1 MKSNSIKS
9 IGILTSGGDS
19 PGMNAGIR
27 AVVRTALYNG
37 VNAFGIYNG
46 YQGMIDGYIKQLS
59 FSDVGN
65 IIQRGGTILGSARSD
80 EFKTEQGRVKAFQ
93 NLQRFGIDGLVV
105 IGGDGSYRGAITL
118 QQECGILI
126 NGMPGTIDNDVF
138 GTEATIGYDT
148 ALNTVVEAVD
158 KIRDTASSHHRVF
171 FVEVMGRHA
180 GFIGL
185 DSGIAVGA
193 EMALIPE
200 TPTDI
205 NEIVTYLKRIRGQ
218 KKSSI
223 ILVSEGDDEGG
234 AIDIMN
240 KVKLHLDGFDVR
252 ASVLGH
258 MQRGGNPSAY
268 DRILASRLGV
278 AATQSLV
285 DGSSNLAFGVKG
297 NDVISVPFEKAAA
310 AHNPIDKKKIKVIEI
325 LSHC

>member
-1 MKSNSIKS
+1 MRK
-9 IGILTSGGDS
+9 IGVFTSGGDS

-27 AVVRTALYNG
+27 AVVRTALYRN
-37 VNAFGIYNG
+37 VPVVGIYNG
-46 YQGMIDGYIKQLS
+46 YQGMIDGYMKELC

-65 IIQRGGTILGSARSD
+65 IIQRGGTILGSARSKD
-80 EFKTEQGRVKAFQ
+80 FLTPEGRKKAYE
-93 NLQRFGIDGLVV
+93 NLQRFEIDGLVV
-105 IGGDGSYRGAITL
+105 IGGDGSYNGAIVL
-118 QQECGILI
+118 NKEFGIPV
-126 NGMPGTIDNDVF
+126 NGLPGTIDNDIY

-200 TPTDI
+200 TLTDI
-205 NEIVTYLKRIRGQ
+205 NEIVTYLKSIRGQ

-234 AIDIMN
+234 AIEILN
-240 KVKLHLDGFDVR
+240 KVKLHLGDFDVR

-278 AATQSLV
+278 QATEDLLKYES
-285 DGSSNLAFGVKG
+285 GFAYGVRG
-297 NDVISVPFEKAAA
+297 NDVVRHTFQEAISKK
-310 AHNPIDKKKIKVIEI
+310 NNIDLGKLKVIEV
-325 LSHC
+325 LSHM

>member
-1 MKSNSIKS
+1 MNNSSIKA
-9 IGILTSGGDS
+9 IGVLTSGGDS

-27 AVVRTALYNG
+27 AVVRTAIYKG
-37 VNAFGIYNG
+37 VKVFGIYNG
-46 YQGMIDGYIKQLS
+46 YQGMIDGYIKEFS

-65 IIQRGGTILGSARSD
+65 IIQRGGTILGSARSKS
-80 EFKTEQGRVKAFQ
+80 FMTTEGRIQAHD
-93 NLQRFGIDGLVV
+93 NLKKFEIDGLIV
-105 IGGDGSYRGAITL
+105 IGGDGSYKGAIKFHEEFGTP
-118 QQECGILI
+118 I
-126 NGMPGTIDNDVF
+126 NGLPGTIDNDIF

-205 NEIVTYLKRIRGQ
+205 NQIITYLKSIRGQ

-234 AIDIMN
+234 AIDIMS

-278 AATQSLV
+278 SATHDLIE
-285 DGSSNLAFGVKG
+285 GKYGRAYGVKG
-297 NDVISVPFEKAAA
+297 NDVVSVPFIEATKKA
-310 AHNPIDKKKIKVIEI
+310 NPIDTSKINVIEI

>member
-1 MKSNSIKS
+1 MKK
-9 IGILTSGGDS
+9 IGVFTSGGDS
-19 PGMNAGIR
+19 PGMNAAIR
-27 AVVRTALYNG
+27 AVVRAALHHN
-37 VNAFGIYNG
+37 VNVVGIYNG
-46 YQGMIDGYIKQLS
+46 YQGMIEGAIEEIA

-65 IIQRGGTILGSARSD
+65 IIQRGGTILGSARSKD
-80 EFKTEQGRVKAFQ
+80 FLTKEGRALAFQ
-93 NLQRFGIDGLVV
+93 NLQQHDVEGLIV
-105 IGGDGSYRGAITL
+105 IGGDGSYRGAITF
-118 QQECGILI
+118 QSEFGIPI
-126 NGMPGTIDNDVF
+126 NGIPGTIDNDIF

-158 KIRDTASSHHRVF
+158 KIRDTASSHHRAF

-200 TPTDI
+200 EETNIDAI
-205 NEIVTYLKRIRGQ
+205 IAYLNSIRGQ

-223 ILVSEGDDEGG
+223 ILVSEGDDAGG
-234 AIDIMN
+234 AIEIMN
-240 KVKLHLDGFDVR
+240 KVRPHLDGFDVR

-278 AATQSLV
+278 KATEDLIQGV
-285 DGSSNLAFGVKG
+285 NGHAYGVKG
-297 NDVISVPFEKAAA
+297 NDVVCLPFLEAVAKN
-310 AHNPIDKKKIKVIEI
+310 NPIDRSKLRVIEI

>member
-1 MKSNSIKS
+1 MKK
-9 IGILTSGGDS
+9 IGVFTSGGDS
-19 PGMNAGIR
+19 PGMNAAIR
-27 AVVRTALYNG
+27 AVVRTALYNK
-37 VNAFGIYNG
+37 VSVVGIYNG
-46 YQGMIDGYIKQLS
+46 YQGMIEGTIQDIT

-65 IIQRGGTILGSARSD
+65 IIQRGGTILGSARSKD
-80 EFKTEQGRVKAFQ
+80 FLSHEGRVLAFE
-93 NLQRFGIDGLVV
+93 NLKKHEVDGLIV
-105 IGGDGSYRGAITL
+105 IGGDGSYRGAITF
-118 QQECGILI
+118 QNEFGIPI
-126 NGMPGTIDNDVF
+126 NGIPGTIDNDIY

-158 KIRDTASSHHRVF
+158 KIRDTASSHHRAF

-200 TPTDI
+200 EVTDI
-205 NEIVTYLKRIRGQ
+205 DAIVNYLKRIRGL

-223 ILVSEGDDEGG
+223 ILVSEGDDAGG
-234 AIDIMN
+234 AIEIMN
-240 KVKLHLDGFDVR
+240 KVKPFLDDFDVR

-278 AATQSLV
+278 KATEDLLKSV
-285 DGSSNLAFGVKG
+285 NGNAYGVKG
-297 NDVISVPFEKAAA
+297 NDVVWISFQDAVDKN
-310 AHNPIDKKKIKVIEI
+310 NPIDRTKLRVIEI

>member
-1 MKSNSIKS
+1 MRK
-9 IGILTSGGDS
+9 IGVLTSGGDS
-19 PGMNAGIR
+19 PGMNAAIR
-27 AVVRTALYNG
+27 AVVRTALFRN
-37 VNAFGIYNG
+37 VPVIGIYNG
-46 YQGMIDGYIKQLS
+46 YQGMVEGKMKNLS

-65 IIQRGGTILGSARSD
+65 IIQRGGTILGSARSRD
-80 EFKTEQGRVKAFQ
+80 FMTKEGRKKAYE
-93 NLQRFGIDGLVV
+93 NLQRFEIDGLVV
-105 IGGDGSYRGAITL
+105 IGGDGSYRGAIAFN
-118 QQECGILI
+118 EEFGMPI
-126 NGMPGTIDNDVF
+126 NGLPGTIDNDIY

-171 FVEVMGRHA
+171 FVEVMGRHS

-200 TPTDI
+200 TLTDI
-205 NEIVTYLKRIRGQ
+205 HEIATYLKSIRGL

-223 ILVSEGDDEGG
+223 ILVSEGDDAGG
-234 AIDIMN
+234 AIEIMN
-240 KVKLHLDGFDVR
+240 KVKQHLGDFDVR

-278 AATQSLV
+278 QATEDLLKYES
-285 DGSSNLAFGVKG
+285 GFAYGVKG
-297 NDVISVPFEKAAA
+297 NDVVRHTFYEAVSQK
-310 AHNPIDKKKIKVIEI
+310 NNIDLTKLKVIEI
-325 LSHC
+325 LSHM

>member
-1 MKSNSIKS
+1 MRKL
-9 IGILTSGGDS
+9 GVFTSGGDS
-19 PGMNAGIR
+19 PGMNAAIR
-27 AVVRTALYNG
+27 AVVRTALFNKIP
-37 VNAFGIYNG
+37 VVGIYNG
-46 YQGMIDGYIKQLS
+46 YQGMIDGYMKELQ

-65 IIQRGGTILGSARSD
+65 IIQRGGTILGSARSK
-80 EFKTEQGRVKAFQ
+80 EFLTPEGRAAAYD
-93 NLQRFGIDGLVV
+93 NLQKFEVDALLV
-105 IGGDGSYRGAITL
+105 IGGDGSYKGAITFN
-118 QQECGILI
+118 EEFGIPI
-126 NGMPGTIDNDVF
+126 NGLPGTIDNDIF

-180 GFIGL
+180 GFMGL

-193 EMALIPE
+193 ELALIPE
-200 TPTDI
+200 EETDI
-205 NEIVTYLKRIRGQ
+205 NEIVNYLKRIRGQ

-223 ILVSEGDDEGG
+223 ILVSEGDDAGG
-234 AIDIMN
+234 AIEIMN
-240 KVKLHLDGFDVR
+240 KVKVHLGDVDVR

-278 AATQSLV
+278 KATEDILS
-285 DGSSNLAFGVKG
+285 GINGNAYGVKG
-297 NDVISVPFEKAAA
+297 NDVVHIPFHEAVAQN
-310 AHNPIDKKKIKVIEI
+310 NPIDRTKLKVIEI

>member
-1 MKSNSIKS
+1 MGKL
-9 IGILTSGGDS
+9 GVFTSGGDS
-19 PGMNAGIR
+19 PGMNAAIR
-27 AVVRTALYNG
+27 AVVRTALFNN
-37 VNAFGIYNG
+37 VDVVGIYNG
-46 YQGMIDGYIKQLS
+46 YQGMIEGFMKELH

-65 IIQRGGTILGSARSD
+65 IIQRGGTILGSARSKD
-80 EFKTEQGRVKAFQ
+80 FMTPEGRALAFE
-93 NLQRFGIDGLVV
+93 NLKKFDIDKLVV
-105 IGGDGSYRGAITL
+105 IGGDGSYKGAIL
-118 QQECGILI
+118 FNKEYGIPF
-126 NGMPGTIDNDVF
+126 NGLPGTIDNDIY

-193 EMALIPE
+193 ELALIPE
-200 TPTDI
+200 EETDI

-223 ILVSEGDDEGG
+223 ILVSEGDDAGG
-234 AIDIMN
+234 AIEIMN
-240 KVKLHLDGFDVR
+240 KVKIHLGDVDVR

-278 AATQSLV
+278 KATEDMLS
-285 DGSSNLAFGVKG
+285 GINGNAYGVKG
-297 NDVISVPFEKAAA
+297 NDVVCIPFNEAVAKN
-310 AHNPIDKKKIKVIEI
+310 NPIDRSKLKVIEI

>member
-1 MKSNSIKS
+1 MRK
-9 IGILTSGGDS
+9 IGVFTSGGDS

-27 AVVRTALYNG
+27 AVVRTALYRNIP
-37 VNAFGIYNG
+37 VVGIYNG
-46 YQGMIDGYIKQLS
+46 YQGMIDGYMKELS

-65 IIQRGGTILGSARSD
+65 IIQRGGTILGSARSKD
-80 EFKTEQGRVKAFQ
+80 FMTPEGRKKAYE
-93 NLQRFGIDGLVV
+93 NLQRFEVDGLVV
-105 IGGDGSYRGAITL
+105 IGGDGSYKGAMVL
-118 QQECGILI
+118 NEEFGIPV
-126 NGMPGTIDNDVF
+126 NGIPGTIDNDIY

-193 EMALIPE
+193 ELALIPE
-200 TPTDI
+200 TTTDI
-205 NEIVTYLKRIRGQ
+205 NEIITYLKRIRGQ

-223 ILVSEGDDEGG
+223 ILVSEGDEEGG
-234 AIDIMN
+234 AIEIMN
-240 KVKLHLDGFDVR
+240 KVKIHLGDFDVR

-278 AATQSLV
+278 QATEDLLKY
-285 DGSSNLAFGVKG
+285 DAGFAYGVKG
-297 NDVISVPFEKAAA
+297 NDVVRHAFEVAISQK
-310 AHNPIDKKKIKVIEI
+310 NNIDLTKLKVIEV
-325 LSHC
+325 LSHK

>member
-1 MKSNSIKS
+1 MRK
-9 IGILTSGGDS
+9 IGVFTSGGDS
-19 PGMNAGIR
+19 PGMNAAIR
-27 AVVRTALYNG
+27 AVVRTA
-37 VNAFGIYNG
+37 IYNKVSVIG
-46 YQGMIDGYIKQLS
+46 ICDGFQGMIEGSMKELS

-65 IIQRGGTILGSARSD
+65 IIQRGGTILGSARSKD
-80 EFKTEQGRVKAFQ
+80 FLTSKGRATAYG
-93 NLQRFGIDGLVV
+93 NLKKFEVDGLIV
-105 IGGDGSYRGAITL
+105 IGGDGSYKGAL
-118 QQECGILI
+118 AFQNEYNLPI
-126 NGMPGTIDNDVF
+126 NGLPGTIDNDIF
-138 GTEATIGYDT
+138 GTDATIGYDT

-200 TPTDI
+200 ELTDI
-205 NEIVTYLKRIRGQ
+205 DAIVGYLKRIRGQ

-223 ILVSEGDDEGG
+223 ILVSEGDDAGG
-234 AIDIMN
+234 AIEIMN
-240 KVKLHLDGFDVR
+240 KVKMHLDDFDVR

-278 AATQSLV
+278 NATEDLLYGISGLAYGV
-285 DGSSNLAFGVKG
+285 NGNNL
-297 NDVISVPFEKAAA
+297 ISIPFDQAVAQN
-310 AHNPIDKKKIKVIEI
+310 NPIDLGKLRVIEV

>member
-1 MKSNSIKS
+1 MRK
-9 IGILTSGGDS
+9 IGIFTSGGDS
-19 PGMNAGIR
+19 PGMNAAIR
-27 AVVRTALYNG
+27 AVVRTALYNN
-37 VNAFGIYNG
+37 VPVIGIYNG
-46 YQGMIDGYIKQLS
+46 YQGMIEGTMDEIS

-65 IIQRGGTILGSARSD
+65 IIQRGGTILGSARSKD
-80 EFKTEQGRVKAFQ
+80 FLTPEGRALAFE
-93 NLQRFGIDGLVV
+93 NLKKHNVDGLIV
-105 IGGDGSYRGAITL
+105 IGGDGSYRGAITF
-118 QQECGILI
+118 EAEYGIPM
-126 NGMPGTIDNDVF
+126 NGLPGTIDNDIY

-158 KIRDTASSHHRVF
+158 KIRDTASSHHRAF

-200 TPTDI
+200 EETNIDSI
-205 NEIVTYLKRIRGQ
+205 IMYLNSIRGQ

-223 ILVSEGDDEGG
+223 ILVSEGDDAGG
-234 AIDIMN
+234 AIEIMN
-240 KVKLHLDGFDVR
+240 KVKPHLDGFDVR

-278 AATQSLV
+278 KATEDLINGIS
-285 DGSSNLAFGVKG
+285 GNAYGVKG
-297 NDVISVPFEKAAA
+297 NDVISISFHEALAKN
-310 AHNPIDKKKIKVIEI
+310 NPIDRTKLRVIEI

>member
-1 MKSNSIKS
+1 MRK
-9 IGILTSGGDS
+9 IGVFTSGGDS
-19 PGMNAGIR
+19 PGMNAAIR
-27 AVVRTALYNG
+27 AVVRTALYNK
-37 VNAFGIYNG
+37 VTVVGIYNG
-46 YQGMIDGYIKQLS
+46 YQGMIEGSFKEIG

-65 IIQRGGTILGSARSD
+65 IIQRGGTILGSARS
-80 EFKTEQGRVKAFQ
+80 KAFMTHEGRITAYE
-93 NLQRFGIDGLVV
+93 NLKKQGVDALLV
-105 IGGDGSYRGAITL
+105 IGGDGSYKGAITF
-118 QQECGILI
+118 QNEFGIPI
-126 NGMPGTIDNDVF
+126 NGLPGTIDNDIF

-158 KIRDTASSHHRVF
+158 KIRDTASSHHRAF

-200 TPTDI
+200 EVTDI
-205 NEIVTYLKRIRGQ
+205 DTIVHYLQRIRGQ

-223 ILVSEGDDEGG
+223 ILVSEGDDAGG
-234 AIDIMN
+234 AIEIMN
-240 KVKLHLDGFDVR
+240 KVKPFLDDFDVR

-278 AATQSLV
+278 KATEDLIR
-285 DGSSNLAFGVKG
+285 GINGNAYGVKG
-297 NDVISVPFEKAAA
+297 NDVVWSPFQDAVSQN
-310 AHNPIDKKKIKVIEI
+310 NPIDRTKLHIIEI